1 MKQINIFS
9 LSLFAL
15 LSCAPQLQAKAKT
28 EQDIAND
35 NIKAIVSNHT
45 RVFSKEN
52 LLLSAIAAEDHQ
64 AWITLINN
72 LRDYVRNRQP
82 EVLRYPSNT
91 LFQIAEQVE
100 DTISSIFTEDIAP
113 AFTSEKAQREGV
125 SASGITQKIDYS
137 KVGIDTNKLNMSA
150 ITAKLAR
157 LKNFKKSI
165 AEIQSSFKP
174 DTSKK
179 GVAQGAKYRAIKLGI
194 TKPTTAAEG
203 CLKEPKLCEILDT
216 LAMYLEATID
226 KAVKDFEKL
235 KIGFGLA

>member
-9 LSLFAL
+9 LVVFVL
-15 LSCAPQLQAKAKT
+15 LNCTTQLPAKAKT

-35 NIKAIVSNHT
+35 NLKAIVSNHT

-52 LLLSAIAAEDHQ
+52 LLLSTIATEDHQ
-64 AWITLINN
+64 AWVTLLQN
-72 LRDYVRNRQP
+72 LKDYVRNRQP

-113 AFTSEKAQREGV
+113 AFTSEKAQREGI
-125 SASGITQKIDYS
+125 SASGITQKIDYA

-150 ITAKLAR
+150 IVTKLAR

-165 AEIQSSFKP
+165 AEIQNSLKPFGKKSF
-174 DTSKK
+174 
-179 GVAQGAKYRAIKLGI
+179 AQRAQELVGGAK
-194 TKPTTAAEG
+194 TAASACE
-203 CLKEPKLCEILDT
+203 KKPELCKVLDT
-216 LAMYLEATID
+216 LATVLDATID
-226 KAVKDFEKL
+226 KAVRDFEKM
-235 KIGFGLA
+235 KTGFGLA

>member
-15 LSCAPQLQAKAKT
+15 FSCAPQLQAKAKT

-113 AFTSEKAQREGV
+113 AFTSEKAQREGI
-125 SASGITQKIDYS
+125 SASGITQKIDYA
-137 KVGIDTNKLNMSA
+137 KIGIDTNKLNISA
-150 ITAKLAR
+150 IAAKLAR

-165 AEIQSSFKP
+165 AEIQDSLKTSGKKSF
-174 DTSKK
+174 SQR
-179 GVAQGAKYRAIKLGI
+179 AQELVGGAK
-194 TKPTTAAEG
+194 TAASACKAKPE
-203 CLKEPKLCEILDT
+203 LCKVLDT
-216 LAMYLEATID
+216 LATVLDATID
-226 KAVKDFEKL
+226 KAARDFEKM
-235 KIGFGLA
+235 KTGFGLA

>member
-15 LSCAPQLQAKAKT
+15 LSCTPQLQAKAKT

-137 KVGIDTNKLNMSA
+137 KIGIDTNKLNISA
-150 ITAKLAR
+150 IAAKLAR

-165 AEIQSSFKP
+165 AEIQDSLKTSGKKSF
-174 DTSKK
+174 SQR
-179 GVAQGAKYRAIKLGI
+179 AQEFVGGAK
-194 TKPTTAAEG
+194 TAASACKAKPE
-203 CLKEPKLCEILDT
+203 LCKVLDT
-216 LAMYLEATID
+216 LATVLDATID
-226 KAVKDFEKL
+226 KAARDFEKM
-235 KIGFGLA
+235 KTGFGLA